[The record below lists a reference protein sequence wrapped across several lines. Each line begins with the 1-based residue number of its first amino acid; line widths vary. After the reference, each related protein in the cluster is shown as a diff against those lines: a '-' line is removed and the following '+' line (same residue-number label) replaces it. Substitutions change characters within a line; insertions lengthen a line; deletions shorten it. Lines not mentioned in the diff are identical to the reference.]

1 MHNKT
6 IIFLLIFLLF
16 LFSLPIW
23 LIEYLP
29 LTDYPNHL
37 LRITMV
43 KEYYN
48 PNFNFSDYFIL
59 RDFPVPNLFSDYFI
73 LLFSYLV
80 PIQIAGKIF
89 ITLYILL
96 LPLSVFYFLSRVD
109 RTKLYLGFFS
119 FFFIYSFY
127 FNDGFLNFC
136 ISIPVFF
143 LTLGYWWRV
152 RNGGSLKRYGILL
165 LLSLLLYFS
174 HVVAYCV
181 LIWSIFVL
189 SLADSFSMRKLF
201 RNLAPFIPSL
211 TLFVA
216 YIGYVI
222 LFVKDTSFSFGSG
235 YTGLFRAATNFLRF
249 CFISFSK
256 VEALIYA
263 IPLLLYVIY
272 LFRGVFTE
280 EVFSNLKHLG
290 RENKTRIEIRF
301 LILML
306 SLFILYFL
314 FPEYFGQFWWG
325 INIRLVPFVFL
336 LGLAAIPLPP
346 AGRLFPKYVVPL
358 LVSLMIYI
366 PLHNWN
372 WYRKFQLDFED
383 LVSGIDHFESNQTLL
398 PLILDTA
405 RGSYNTYPF
414 WHAWAY
420 YHMAKG
426 GAGPF
431 LFADHQQ
438 ITSYKIEFPRPSSPT
453 FFTPQSFNIKHF
465 YEFYEYVLIW
475 GGEPTV
481 ERQTENYYSLVQQK
495 GALKLYK
502 KNKINATGLE
512 GKSGVLQVKNSVDG
526 EPERQKPPS
535 RKTHAK

>member
-1 MHNKT
+1 
-6 IIFLLIFLLF
+6 
-16 LFSLPIW
+16 
-23 LIEYLP
+23 
-29 LTDYPNHL
+29 
-37 LRITMV
+37 LRITIV
-43 KEYYN
+43 KEYHN
-48 PNFNFSDYFIL
+48 PNFNYSDYFTL

-96 LPLSVFYFLSRVD
+96 LPLSVFYFLSGVD
-109 RTKLYLGFFS
+109 KTKLYLGFFS

-136 ISIPVFF
+136 ISIPMFF
-143 LTLGYWWRV
+143 ITLGYWWRV
-152 RNGGSLKRYGILL
+152 RDRGSLMRYATLILL
-165 LLSLLLYFS
+165 SSLVYFS

-181 LIWSIFVL
+181 LIWSIFIL
-189 SLADSFSMRKLF
+189 SLTDSFSMRKLF

-211 TLFVA
+211 ILFVA
-216 YIGYVI
+216 YMGYVI
-222 LFVKDTSFSFGSG
+222 LFVKDTSFSLGAG
-235 YTGLFRAATNFLRF
+235 GLFRAATNFLRF

-263 IPLLLYVIY
+263 VPLLLYVVY
-272 LFRGVFTE
+272 LFGGIFTK
-280 EVFSNLKHLG
+280 EVFNDLKHVG
-290 RENKTRIEIRF
+290 RESKTRIESRF
-301 LILML
+301 LILSF

-314 FPEYFGQFWWG
+314 FPEYFGRFWWG
-325 INIRLVPFVFL
+325 INIRMVPFIFL
-336 LGLAAIPLPP
+336 LGLVAIPMPS
-346 AGRLFPKYVVPL
+346 AGRLFPKYIAPL
-358 LVSLMIYI
+358 LVALMIYI
-366 PLHNWN
+366 PFHNWN
-372 WYRKFQLDFED
+372 WYRKFQPDFED
-383 LVSGIDHFESNQTLL
+383 LTSGIDHLESNQTIL
-398 PLILDTA
+398 PLMLDPA

-438 ITSYKIEFPRPSSPT
+438 ITCYKIEFPRPSAPI
-453 FFTPQSFNIKHF
+453 FFTPQSFNIEHF
-465 YEFYEYVLIW
+465 HKFYEYVLIW

-481 ERQTENYYSLVQQK
+481 ERQVEKYYTLVHQM

-502 KNKINATGLE
+502 KTKLNSTELE
-512 GKSGVLQVKNSVDG
+512 EKSGVL
-526 EPERQKPPS
+526 
-535 RKTHAK
+535 